1 MELNRL
7 SHLELV
13 INSNI
18 FLLVKVSHGDLQLV
32 GLLAGQAVELLKA
45 NPALS
50 LILIILIISVRL
62 SIDYCSNLPLAE
74 KPLSYSAQVLSK

>member
-18 FLLVKVSHGDLQLV
+18 FLLVKVGHGDLQLV
-32 GLLAGQAVELLKA
+32 GLVAGQAVELLKA
-45 NPALS
+45 KPALS
-50 LILIILIISVRL
+50 LIIITVRL
-62 SIDYCSNLPLAE
+62 SIDHCFNTPLAE

>member
-32 GLLAGQAVELLKA
+32 GLVAGQAVELLKA
-45 NPALS
+45 KPALS
-50 LILIILIISVRL
+50 LIIITVRL
-62 SIDYCSNLPLAE
+62 SIDYCFNLPLAE

>member
-50 LILIILIISVRL
+50 LIFISVRL
-62 SIDYCSNLPLAE
+62 SIDYCFNLPLAE
-74 KPLSYSAQVLSK
+74 KPLSYSAQVFSK

>member
-32 GLLAGQAVELLKA
+32 GLLAGQAVELPKA

-50 LILIILIISVRL
+50 LIFITVRL
-62 SIDYCSNLPLAE
+62 SIDYCFNLPLAE